1 MKRPRPQ
8 QSKNQD
14 EESRDLM
21 HEMLSH
27 ITRFAWNRHETLDGH
42 QSRGRASTVVPSR
55 RLAAPERNLCASDL
69 TNTRGTV
76 VTRSQVAKATH
87 AEATRRLAA
96 MVVSSLLA
104 AATAGAQAEEPPT
117 TTPSSVSE
125 GAPNETEL
133 SQTGELPAAQPQPE
147 AAEQGA
153 KPASPAALAPGAPP
167 SEAVH
172 HYQRGRDLYHE
183 GRYREAI
190 VELQAALKLDPTSP
204 ELTYNVARVYELLGD
219 IDTALRY
226 YARSRALLPTTALE
240 ERERT
245 TTTIQRLE
253 GARLHDELGPAET
266 RGVADAA
273 FWSVTSVGLAALA
286 GGAATGVLALQ
297 SSKRAK
303 AFVVGA
309 DGSVGERE
317 QELQRADHF
326 ALASDVML
334 AGGATLGVAAVLLY
348 ALRERPTQKGGAQ
361 LGAEV
366 SPSAAFLTLK
376 GSL

>member
-1 MKRPRPQ
+1 MPQ

-27 ITRFAWNRHETLDGH
+27 ITRFAWNRHESLDGPH
-42 QSRGRASTVVPSR
+42 SRGRASTVVPSR
-55 RLAAPERNLCASDL
+55 RLATPSWELCASDL
-69 TNTRGTV
+69 TNPRSTAV
-76 VTRSQVAKATH
+76 NRSQGAKATH
-87 AEATRRLAA
+87 MRAARRLGAGA
-96 MVVSSLLA
+96 LAFLLA
-104 AATAGAQAEEPPT
+104 AVVSPAAQAEEPPASNEAPP
-117 TTPSSVSE
+117 PSES
-125 GAPNETEL
+125 APDETSPSRAAE
-133 SQTGELPAAQPQPE
+133 SPPAEPAPD
-147 AAEQGA
+147 AAEQGVEPSA
-153 KPASPAALAPGAPP
+153 PPVPAPAAPP
-167 SEAVH
+167 SEAVQ
-172 HYQRGRDLYHE
+172 HYQNGRDLYHE

-190 VELQAALKLDPTSP
+190 VELQAALELDPTSP

-226 YARSRALLPTTALE
+226 YARSRALLPTTATE

-253 GARLHDELGPAET
+253 GARLHDELGPAHT

-273 FWSVTSVGLAALA
+273 FWSVTSISLAALA
-286 GGAATGVLALQ
+286 GGATTGVLALQ

-309 DGSVGERE
+309 DGPVGERE
-317 QELQRADHF
+317 QESQRADNL

-348 ALRERPTQKGGAQ
+348 ALRERPMQKGHARF
-361 LGAEV
+361 GAEV